1 MSIEK
6 RLREYIVCLEEA
18 EERYLNLK
26 YKQPNNEEFYSGM
39 AQGVGACIN
48 DIKRT
53 VLLEELEELEE
64 DE

>member
-6 RLREYIVCLEEA
+6 RLREYIVALEEA
-18 EERYLNLK
+18 EKRYLNLK
-26 YKQPNNEEFYSGM
+26 YEKPNSEDFYSGM
-39 AQGVGACIN
+39 AQSVGACIN
-48 DIKRT
+48 DLKRT